1 MTTTRLNMHEAGTSL
16 SARIAALKPGDRII
30 LWSHDHPVA
39 EIRPIGEQLDEPRP
53 VGLGKGLAE
62 IPESF
67 FDPLP
72 NELLDPFGGR

>member
-1 MTTTRLNMHEAGTSL
+1 MTTTRLNTHDAGTIL

-30 LWSHDHPVA
+30 LWSHDRPVA
-39 EIRPIGEQLDEPRP
+39 EIRPLDERLDEPRP
-53 VGLGKGLAE
+53 VGLGKGLAD

-72 NELLDPFGGR
+72 NELVDPFDGR